1 MKKNVTQCLIFVM
14 ILSWQLIANVAFAKA
29 NMLEVGAFNQLPTPI
44 LLSSYLG
51 VLEDSTGIL
60 TLADVQKEDVAQR
73 FQTDLSA
80 NRTLNM
86 SYTSSAYWLRL
97 ELENSSDKPIERV
110 LAIDHPLLANL
121 DFYFQTDNEHYE
133 TVHTGYSQPLESQSR
148 SYEGRIFAFPISL
161 PAHSQHTLYLRV
173 QTPNA
178 MILPILLWQP
188 NDFYIHERN
197 NYAMQ
202 AIYFGLVITVILLSF
217 VFVFI
222 LKESDYLLYV
232 AMIFFTALTLFAN
245 KGLGRE
251 FLWHDL
257 AWLTR
262 IAPLS
267 FASFAMVSQVV
278 FLRRMLDTFKLA
290 PKIDCVL
297 KLLVG
302 IALLIPV
309 VLLLEFQ
316 FAKFIMIIFSMTVG
330 FSMAVSFIG
339 MRKGKR
345 NAYFLFTAFAIFM
358 LGIMVNTMLVLALV
372 PTNFFTIYSTQIS
385 SAIEFLVFTFLLID
399 RYQLVLKEKQEND
412 LALRVAN
419 NENELLKRALDE
431 NELLNRQVNHMQK
444 LESIGRLTSGI
455 AHDFNNIL
463 ACMIGYNEMNQD
475 VADDITDATLK
486 SELEH
491 NMRQIHLASKRATSL
506 IEKMLTYCRQNT
518 TEKIIIIQPTK
529 EVISEVVEMLRPA
542 LTSRIK
548 LEFVNQFDNDRE
560 YCKTCD
566 SQKTCENINKI
577 EIDAVDLHQIITNL
591 AVNARDAMKERGGVI
606 TISLNA
612 VMNITAQCVACAEMI
627 KGDFIELRV
636 SDNGTGIEP
645 KIIHRLFDPFFTTK
659 PQGEGTGLGLSTVI
673 GMVHSSHGH
682 VLIESDLTEK
692 NHGTSFRLLFP
703 QPSEML

>member
-542 LTSRIK
+542 LTSRIN
-548 LEFVNQFDNDRE
+548 LQVVFD
-560 YCKTCD
+560 
-566 SQKTCENINKI
+566 CEQTIQ
-577 EIDAVDLHQIITNL
+577 IDAIDLHQILTNL
-591 AVNARDAMKERGGVI
+591 TVNARDALKEHGGGVI
-606 TISLNA
+606 TIALK
-612 VMNITAQCVACAEMI
+612 TAPNVSTHCVACAEMI
-627 KGDFIELRV
+627 QGDFIELRV
-636 SDNGTGIEP
+636 SDNGTGIDST
-645 KIIHRLFDPFFTTK
+645 IINRIFDPFFTTK
-659 PQGEGTGLGLSTVI
+659 KIGEGTGLGLSTVI
-673 GMVHSSHGH
+673 GMVRSSHGH
-682 VLIESDLTEK
+682 VVIDSTMNEE
-692 NHGTSFRLLFP
+692 NHGTTFRLLFP
-703 QPSEML
+703 QHLENV